1 MKVISGLDW
10 INEEIHFPKKL
21 IDYCLKNVPIM
32 EGCDIVDFVYV
43 LYMCSKQTDFKKKEI
58 NEVLKNL
65 LDDLLHL
72 YNYNDNAFS
81 YYKGKSQTHYYGVD
95 ITYGLNTAD
104 IHGSTLCLWALI
116 MILENLELSDPN
128 LSTIKP

>member
-1 MKVISGLDW
+1 MYSICVQ
-10 INEEIHFPKKL
+10 N
-21 IDYCLKNVPIM
+21 
-32 EGCDIVDFVYV
+32 
-43 LYMCSKQTDFKKKEI
+43 KQILRRKI

-72 YNYNDNAFS
+72 YNYDDNAFS
-81 YYKGKSQTHYYGVD
+81 YYKGKSQTHYYGVE
-95 ITYGLNTAD
+95 ITHGLNTAD

-116 MILENLELSDPN
+116 MILENLELSDSN